1 MKTFVKIK
9 IVLLLCIS
17 VFFSSCEL
25 GLQDNY
31 EFESGAVFID
41 PYENNTAWEFIQLL
55 KGVNEDGTF
64 DGEHFQYMEA
74 AIRKA
79 GMVED
84 FNQTADTLRTYLLL
98 NNNAFTGGGDV
109 IQIVT
114 GSAATTITETINGQD
129 VERVLT
135 PDEVMERVDTPEKLE
150 KLRTLL
156 KYHITLDYVQQ
167 VPTLAVSETF
177 YIFQTLIPGE
187 DGLIAYKRDAD
198 WDIAVNHFGAP
209 LPATA
214 YQGGWNEN
222 VRNHNYVF
230 LNGIGHIISD
240 PVRNQPY

>member
-9 IVLLLCIS
+9 IILILCIGIL
-17 VFFSSCEL
+17 FSSCDLE
-25 GLQDNY
+25 LQDTY

-41 PYENNTAWEFIQLL
+41 PYEDITAWEFIQSLD
-55 KGVNEDGTF
+55 GVNEDGSL

-74 AIRKA
+74 AIQKA
-79 GMVED
+79 GMVEE

-114 GSAATTITETINGQD
+114 GSDTVADGETPEQ
-129 VERVLT
+129 
-135 PDEVMERVDTPEKLE
+135 VMERVDTPEKLE

-156 KYHITLDYVQQ
+156 KYHITLDYVKQ
-167 VPTLAVSETF
+167 VPTLAVDGTF
-177 YIFQTLIPGE
+177 YVFQTLVPGD
-187 DGLIAYKRDAD
+187 DGLIAYRRDAD
-198 WDIAVNHFGAP
+198 WDIKVNDRGAP
-209 LPATA
+209 LPTSA

-230 LNGIGHIISD
+230 SNGIGHIISD